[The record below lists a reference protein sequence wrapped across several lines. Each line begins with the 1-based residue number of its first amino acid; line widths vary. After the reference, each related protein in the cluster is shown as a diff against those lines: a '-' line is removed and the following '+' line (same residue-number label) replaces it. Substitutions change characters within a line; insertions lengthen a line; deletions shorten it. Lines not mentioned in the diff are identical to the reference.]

1 MSITLAGIA
10 ATLGTIA
17 VITAAVRQIVND
29 CEAIMEDVNGILG
42 EVNELL
48 DTLSAE
54 SEGEFKDAVVNAGNW
69 MKEKFRDLIDA
80 LVTILNA
87 IRNAMDENERVDAEK
102 ASALNA
108 ATAR

>member
-54 SEGEFKDAVVNAGNW
+54 SDGEFKDAVVNATNW
-69 MKEKFRDLIDA
+69 MKEKFRDLIAA
-80 LVTILNA
+80 LAAILNA
-87 IRNAMDENERVDAEK
+87 IRNAMDENERVDAER
-102 ASALNA
+102 AGALSA
-108 ATAR
+108 ATGR